1 MYDFDRTLDH
11 RTDGSLRWKQP
22 AGRADVI
29 GMGTADLDYFCPPAV
44 QEAFRRIVE
53 ENTYNYRAK
62 PDSYYQAV
70 LGWYRRMYGL
80 DLAPEM
86 LSAVPGTILAVYLAL
101 RVVTCPGASVIAQ
114 SPYFGPVKSAAEA
127 AGCTFIPNPMRF
139 DGERFVLDLADFE
152 EKVRTHRPM
161 AFVLV
166 NPHNPTG
173 RVFTR
178 QELDGAAR
186 RGIIDHKVVALG
198 GVSAQKMPQVHAWGF
213 GGVALLGAVWEHCRT
228 VDDAKRVLSGLSG
241 Q

>member
-86 LSAVPGTILAVYLAL
+86 LSAVPGTICHIVLIPILVMAL
-101 RVVTCPGASVIAQ
+101 QRGGVVL
-114 SPYFGPVKSAAEA
+114 
-127 AGCTFIPNPMRF
+127 N
-139 DGERFVLDLADFE
+139 
-152 EKVRTHRPM
+152 
-161 AFVLV
+161 
-166 NPHNPTG
+166 
-173 RVFTR
+173 
-178 QELDGAAR
+178 GAAVDAPVGTR
-186 RGIIDHKVVALG
+186 RA
-198 GVSAQKMPQVHAWGF
+198 VSPH
-213 GGVALLGAVWEHCRT
+213 GAV
-228 VDDAKRVLSGLSG
+228 
-241 Q
+241 